1 MAGFFKKRGTEKALE
16 EAKLLE
22 KEPEPIP
29 TRQDEAEL
37 VEDTVSLSEKLKKL
51 LKPEWF
57 VKDVHRPCEKCKK
70 AKPARKRI
78 RAKPVRNASK
88 KKAAAGAAGKKKK

>member
-16 EAKLLE
+16 EAKILE

-37 VEDTVSLSEKLKKL
+37 LKDTVSLSEKLKRL

-70 AKPARKRI
+70 AKPAKKRV
-78 RAKPVRNASK
+78 RAKPASK
-88 KKAAAGAAGKKKK
+88 KKK

>member
-1 MAGFFKKRGTEKALE
+1 MAGFFKRKEAEKALE

-22 KEPEPIP
+22 KEPEPVP
-29 TRQDEAEL
+29 TRKDEAEL
-37 VEDTVSLSEKLKKL
+37 AKEGVSLSERLKRF

-70 AKPARKRI
+70 AKPARKRM
-78 RAKPVRNASK
+78 RAKPARK
-88 KKAAAGAAGKKKK
+88 KQK